1 MASTVNYEVFGKRY
15 ASCQHLFGTYANKT
29 SKLGWY
35 EKFDKKV
42 HLASGSIAKGGQPK
56 FIYKTCIGI
65 TPDEVLELAE
75 QLGYAS
81 RTPGVPNNICISEGV
96 DYKGDVT
103 KLVLRDS
110 DFQGLVLLRMN
121 ANKPDIVVEDPDD
134 SDLDPEPVD
143 TIEDDESSV
152 VEWYDCFEKFYISK
166 RDDWKKIQ
174 KVLLDIHADVVHLN
188 AVDKESYIP
197 PESVLPQPP
206 ATTLSQKQIGEPVTS
221 NPTTKGGGKR
231 VADGSKSGST
241 RSKKSRPGS
250 NADIFKSDQV
260 KLRKK
265 FNMPDENART
275 VNWGKHVFK
284 L

>member
-1 MASTVNYEVFGKRY
+1 MASTVNYEVFGKRHG
-15 ASCQHLFGTYANKT
+15 SCQHLFGTYANKT

-42 HLASGSIAKGGQPK
+42 HLASGSIAKGGQAK
-56 FIYKTCIGI
+56 FLYKTCIGI
-65 TPDEVLELAE
+65 TPDETLELAE
-75 QLGYAS
+75 QLGYVS
-81 RTPGVPNNICISEGV
+81 RTSGVSNNICISEGV

-121 ANKPDIVVEDPDD
+121 ANKPDIVVEEPDD

-143 TIEDDESSV
+143 TIDIEDDE

-174 KVLLDIHADVVHLN
+174 KVLLAIHADVVHLN

-197 PESVLPQPP
+197 PTSTVPQPP
-206 ATTLSQKQIGEPVTS
+206 ATTLTQKQVGEPVTTS
-221 NPTTKGGGKR
+221 TTTKGGGKR
-231 VADGSKSGST
+231 AAADVIKSGSS
-241 RSKKSRPGS
+241 RSKKGRPAAGS
-250 NADIFKSDQV
+250 NPDIFKSDQV
-260 KLRKK
+260 KRRVK
-265 FNMPDENART
+265 FNVPDDYGEQLL
-275 VNWGKHVFK
+275 FD
-284 L
+284 